1 MFSNCLKRSEVLV
14 LAPELESEF
23 SNIAGDGTF
32 KGDDFA
38 LAMARLFLKPRVPA
52 DVRITVRVVD
62 SNCADWITWVKDK
75 ERFSE
80 VTSQD
85 NTITFCV
92 CDKVKTVETLVSN
105 MKCMSSWKEKTA
117 RELDLMKER
126 LGIILRIFSSE
137 ERKSTVVFTNVDN
150 YSSWH
155 YLVCLFNVFCPW
167 YIKDRTEA
175 ESKFIKILSKEDSGM
190 SVICKAMND
199 MVAAAVD
206 VASAKKR
213 YYLYGY
219 EGKLRNVQRERYAK
233 QMESARSQINKLMSD
248 LRDQYREYEDWSL
261 LVAAIDN
268 SNVEIKNELMDYFLS
283 NKNVSVESGD
293 KDGNIVYVVT
303 GYMTLFDPEIAREY
317 INNWSSVFY
326 TRSSYAGLTES
337 DTKKLMTG
345 IFIDSNIKVRMCS
358 AWRLSF
364 GGGVLPIEA
373 YGYGCEYDSYLPN
386 THLDKYGCMGGW
398 QQALEKSCDKCD
410 YVYAVDTTCAESGNL
425 NLSDTVVL
433 GSFLEELLREGTV
446 VLELPDGRVVNYID
460 AIKWIEEDKSNE

>member
-1 MFSNCLKRSEVLV
+1 MFSNCLTRSEVFALS
-14 LAPELESEF
+14 PELESEF
-23 SNIAGDGTF
+23 SNIVGDGTF

-92 CDKVKTVETLVSN
+92 CDKVKTTETLVSN
-105 MKCMSSWKEKTA
+105 MKCVSSWKEKTA

-137 ERKSTVVFTNVDN
+137 EGKSTVVFTNVDD

-199 MVAAAVD
+199 MVAATVD

-219 EGKLRNVQRERYAK
+219 EGKLRNVQREAYARGMK
-233 QMESARSQINKLMSD
+233 EARRKIKELTAE
-248 LRDQYREYEDWSL
+248 LKGWYRLYEEQSL

-268 SNVEIKNELMDYFLS
+268 NNVESKNELMDYFLS
-283 NKNVSVESGD
+283 NKNVSIESGD
-293 KDGNIVYVVT
+293 KDGNITYVVT

-317 INNWSSVFY
+317 INNRMSIFY
-326 TRSSYAGLTES
+326 TQSAHVGLAEN
-337 DTKKLMTG
+337 DAEELMTG
-345 IFIDSNIKVRMCS
+345 IFIDSSIKVRMCS
-358 AWRLSF
+358 AWKLSF
-364 GGGVLPIEA
+364 GGGVLPIEF
-373 YGYGCEYDSYLPN
+373 YKYDHKCNNYLPN
-386 THLDKYGCMGGW
+386 THLNRYGCMGSW

-410 YVYAVDTTCAESGNL
+410 YIYAVDTTCAESGNL

-433 GSFLEELLREGTV
+433 RAFLEELLCVDTV

-460 AIKWIEEDKSNE
+460 AIKWIKENKNND